1 MATCVVVL
9 WPEASAG
16 AAVEG
21 RETVASSFPVLVV
34 RRPCASEL
42 RGSMRAE
49 GVDFGASVCIRF
61 DCGATASATPC
72 SERTFSAAERASA
85 TDRDDA
91 SERGVAVSPLG
102 EKATCVDARLADEA
116 VSCGD
121 RSRELGASV
130 LMRPPV
136 RAVLTE
142 RAEGA
147 VARAPCVVG
156 RSLVS
161 VDAAVRSDRA
171 GLVVAADLWG

>member
-1 MATCVVVL
+1 
-9 WPEASAG
+9 
-16 AAVEG
+16 
-21 RETVASSFPVLVV
+21 
-34 RRPCASEL
+34 
-42 RGSMRAE
+42 MRAE

-147 VARAPCVVG
+147 VARDPCVVG